1 MGQVRSKEDANKPV
15 FELSKKIDFELEIA
29 TVVGTGNEL
38 GNPMDIKN
46 AWDNIF
52 GYVILN
58 DVSLRDVQNWEYV
71 PLGPF
76 TSKNLLTVIS
86 PWIVT
91 PEALSPLRVD
101 LPK

>member
-1 MGQVRSKEDANKPV
+1 MSVSE
-15 FELSKKIDFELEIA
+15 
-29 TVVGTGNEL
+29 
-38 GNPMDIKN
+38 

-76 TSKNLLTVIS
+76 TSKNIISVIS
-86 PWIVT
+86 PWVVT
-91 PEALSPLRVD
+91 PVALAPLRVN
-101 LPK
+101 LPEQNPAPFEYL